1 MVTAVLQDDLYA
13 VIGSVLVIGV
23 VFIVA
28 NFLVDLLQL
37 WLNPRLREVRRA
49 AMPAATVAG
58 TALELTP

>member
-1 MVTAVLQDDLYA
+1 M
-13 VIGSVLVIGV
+13 LVIGV